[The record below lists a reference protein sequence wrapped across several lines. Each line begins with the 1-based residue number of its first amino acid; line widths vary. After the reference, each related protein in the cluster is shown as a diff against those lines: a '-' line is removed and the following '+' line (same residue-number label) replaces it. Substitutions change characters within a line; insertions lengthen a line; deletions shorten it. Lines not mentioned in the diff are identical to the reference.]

1 MVVTKNQGKIISVR
15 GQVAEVEFGG
25 ERPGMRE
32 ILVTDGVVLQ
42 VYSSSKAGTF
52 YCLVLRGRKS

>member
-25 ERPGMRE
+25 ERPDAGDISNRWSRFAS
-32 ILVTDGVVLQ
+32 ILIFKSGNVLL
-42 VYSSSKAGTF
+42 SSVA
-52 YCLVLRGRKS
+52 GRKS